1 MFQFL
6 SQNQSLGEH
15 VATDEEKLQQILT
28 QLKRAFLKDLRKITE
43 RESEEHED
51 LRVKYPKYTAM
62 LNGFSVKFK
71 QVNVG
76 FRRLTCMPTFMLGL
90 VMASRVRRHYQHAP
104 WFRAS
109 MFNKMAEVHGAVSD
123 TPIVFN
129 AICAMADE
137 NHAVYIRVPHG
148 ER

>member
-1 MFQFL
+1 M
-6 SQNQSLGEH
+6 
-15 VATDEEKLQQILT
+15 T
-28 QLKRAFLKDLRKITE
+28 QLKREFLKDMRKNQE

-51 LRVKYPKYTAM
+51 LRVRYPKYTAM
-62 LNGFSVKFK
+62 LNGFADKFK

-109 MFNKMAEVHGAVSD
+109 TFNKMVEVHGAVSD
-123 TPIVFN
+123 TIECVR
-129 AICAMADE
+129 CAMADE
-137 NHAVYIRVPHG
+137 NGAVYFRVPHG
-148 ER
+148 ERGDA